1 VHYIESF
8 NVEVVV
14 RRNNEFEISEIEKY
28 DKIVLSPGPGLPKN
42 AGLMNLVIEQYH
54 NTKPILGV
62 CLGHQALA
70 EFYGSELMNLSDIHH
85 GMSSEIKVDNSH
97 FLFSELKN
105 NIEVG
110 RYHSWAIKTLSPSL
124 KEIGYNISDKLN
136 MAFQHKTFPSTGIQF
151 HPESI
156 MTKNGLKM
164 IENWIFN

>member
-1 VHYIESF
+1 
-8 NVEVVV
+8 
-14 RRNNEFEISEIEKY
+14 
-28 DKIVLSPGPGLPKN
+28 
-42 AGLMNLVIEQYH
+42 
-54 NTKPILGV
+54 
-62 CLGHQALA
+62 
-70 EFYGSELMNLSDIHH
+70 
-85 GMSSEIKVDNSH
+85 MSSSIKVDNSH

-110 RYHSWAIKTLSPSL
+110 RYHSWGVKTLPSSL
-124 KEIGYNISDKLN
+124 KEIGYNIDDKLN